1 MGLHTPVIKLK
12 KPNLFMHMKLVVSI
26 IVVVIVVAVAVL
38 LYESQNRQAPQQTPQ
53 QVTYVGNLLAVVVD
67 CAPSAQDCK
76 PRTEFYLA
84 VDNKTLP
91 LDLTNA
97 TIQIPLNE
105 YVGKPDKRVKVA
117 GVLEGGVLKATLVTA
132 P

>member
-1 MGLHTPVIKLK
+1 
-12 KPNLFMHMKLVVSI
+12 MKWVVSII
-26 IVVVIVVAVAVL
+26 IVVVIVVAVAML
-38 LYESQNRQAPQQTPQ
+38 LYASQNRQAPQQSPQ

-67 CAPSAQDCK
+67 CAPGAQDCK

-84 VDNKTLP
+84 VDSGTLL

-97 TIQIPLNE
+97 TVQIPLNE
-105 YVGKPDKRVKVA
+105 YVGKPDKKVKVV
-117 GVLEGGVLKATLVTA
+117 GVLEGDVLKASLVTA

>member
-1 MGLHTPVIKLK
+1 
-12 KPNLFMHMKLVVSI
+12 MKWVVSI
-26 IVVVIVVAVAVL
+26 IVMIIVVAVAIL
-38 LYESQNRQAPQQTPQ
+38 LYTNSQNRQAPQQTPQ

-67 CAPSAQDCK
+67 CAPGAQNCK

-84 VDNKTLP
+84 VDNKTLS

-105 YVGKPDKRVKVA
+105 YVGKPDKKVKVV
-117 GVLEGGVLKATLVTA
+117 GVLEGDVLKATLVTA

>member
-1 MGLHTPVIKLK
+1 
-12 KPNLFMHMKLVVSI
+12 MKWAVSI
-26 IVVVIVVAVAVL
+26 IVIVVVIVVAVTIL
-38 LYESQNRQAPQQTPQ
+38 LYASQSGQAPQQTPQ
-53 QVTYVGNLLAVVVD
+53 QVTYIGNLLAVVVD
-67 CAPSAQDCK
+67 CAPGAQNCK

-105 YVGKPDKRVKVA
+105 YVGKPDKQVKVV
-117 GVLEGGVLKATLVTA
+117 GILEGGVLKATLVTA

>member
-1 MGLHTPVIKLK
+1 
-12 KPNLFMHMKLVVSI
+12 MKWVVSI
-26 IVVVIVVAVAVL
+26 IVIVVAIVVTVAVL
-38 LYESQNRQAPQQTPQ
+38 LYASQNRQAPQQTPQ

-67 CAPSAQDCK
+67 CAPGAQNCK

-84 VDNKTLP
+84 VDNGTLP
-91 LDLTNA
+91 LDLSNA

-105 YVGKPDKRVKVA
+105 YVGKPDKRVKVV
-117 GVLEGGVLKATLVTA
+117 GVLEGGVLKASLVTA

>member
-1 MGLHTPVIKLK
+1 
-12 KPNLFMHMKLVVSI
+12 MKWIVGII
-26 IVVVIVVAVAVL
+26 IVVVIVVAVVML
-38 LYESQNRQAPQQTPQ
+38 LYASQNRQAPQQTPQ

-67 CAPSAQDCK
+67 CAPGAQNCK
-76 PRTEFYLA
+76 PKTEFYLA
-84 VDNKTLP
+84 VGNKTLP

-105 YVGKPDKRVKVA
+105 YVGKPDKRVKVV
-117 GVLEGGVLKATLVTA
+117 GVLEGGVLKASLVTA